1 MSVHTSRL
9 ILSILCFAI
18 AGCSML
24 GVSKGAPDASA
35 SFQEEINEAE
45 RFYAEGNFVEAKKL
59 LNKINTESEL
69 KDANVLYRLG
79 TIAFKES
86 DINLAAEYFESAIKQ
101 NPRSP
106 KAHFNLATIRLM
118 QAEEHFKYYVATVDP
133 KADINDISMLIGAI
147 ENYASSRGEQ

>member
-1 MSVHTSRL
+1 MSVHTSKI
-9 ILSILCFAI
+9 ILAILCFTVT
-18 AGCSML
+18 GCAML
-24 GVSKGAPDASA
+24 GVSKGAKDASA
-35 SFQEEINEAE
+35 SFQEEIGDAE
-45 RFYAEGNFVEAKKL
+45 RLYAEGNFVEAKKL
-59 LNKINTESEL
+59 LIKVNTESAS

-133 KADINDISMLIGAI
+133 KADINDISTLIGAI
-147 ENYASSRGEQ
+147 ESYASSRGEQ